1 MQKLAC
7 LITFANS
14 KQALGAYAK
23 ENKQKIRGQNSALYE
38 RKKKEEKVNYR
49 AQACVII
56 EPKSKHGHYL

>member
-23 ENKQKIRGQNSALYE
+23 ENKQKIRGQNSALNGRKK
-38 RKKKEEKVNYR
+38 RKKKL
-49 AQACVII
+49 II
-56 EPKSKHGHYL
+56 ELKHA

>member
-38 RKKKEEKVNYR
+38 RKKKK
-49 AQACVII
+49 
-56 EPKSKHGHYL
+56 KK